1 MAQPWAAGSEPV
13 LGRAA
18 SSEPVLSQL
27 FLLGWKTQFCKIIRT
42 GWLRKRLL
50 ELDG

>member
-27 FLLGWKTQFCKIIRT
+27 FLLGEVSSSLVDFVLYFSFILVIF
-42 GWLRKRLL
+42 
-50 ELDG
+50 E